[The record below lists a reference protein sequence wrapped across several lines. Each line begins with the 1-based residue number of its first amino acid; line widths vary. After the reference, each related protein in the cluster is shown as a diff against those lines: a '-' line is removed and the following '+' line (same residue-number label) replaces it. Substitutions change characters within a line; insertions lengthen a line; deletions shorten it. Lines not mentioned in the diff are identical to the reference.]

1 MGLAICCRR
10 WGCNMTRQ
18 TSARRTRVHR
28 AAKAL
33 GLTNVQLWV
42 TADQL
47 AEIQRIA
54 AENAETLKTAIG
66 E

>member
-1 MGLAICCRR
+1 
-10 WGCNMTRQ
+10 MTRQ